1 MVQQKSKKFT
11 AIWNLQKKFF
21 NSADNCFD
29 HWPLRHLVNTH
40 TSEKQKVFKYFQ
52 QFFRR
57 NSSTYPNE
65 SVSHLLQYTCA
76 SSQVALA
83 HHRQT
88 ALSPKGPTSTLYLNR
103 TRIFLSY
110 SNPTRKFLK
119 NDRVASSVY
128 FSHFREIAARPA
140 SQYYSHMNTA
150 LVRSP
155 MSFDHKKSKCIF
167 GSKRNTQ

>member
-1 MVQQKSKKFT
+1 MT
-11 AIWNLQKKFF
+11 
-21 NSADNCFD
+21 
-29 HWPLRHLVNTH
+29 
-40 TSEKQKVFKYFQ
+40 
-52 QFFRR
+52 
-57 NSSTYPNE
+57 TYWD
-65 SVSHLLQYTCA
+65 
-76 SSQVALA
+76 
-83 HHRQT
+83 
-88 ALSPKGPTSTLYLNR
+88 LSDEQGPTSTLYSNRTRILLSYSNPTRNFLNFHPSNSLNSHKLSTKFVLDVKNCHSQGPTSTLYSNR

-128 FSHFREIAARPA
+128 FSHFREFAARPA
-140 SQYYSHMNTA
+140 TQYYSHMNTA

>member
-1 MVQQKSKKFT
+1 MVWQVVSMKLYRNYSC
-11 AIWNLQKKFF
+11 ARGPGSNEYPVLESNSDFF
-21 NSADNCFD
+21 VLLE
-29 HWPLRHLVNTH
+29 PY
-40 TSEKQKVFKYFQ
+40 SE
-52 QFFRR
+52 
-57 NSSTYPNE
+57 
-65 SVSHLLQYTCA
+65 
-76 SSQVALA
+76 
-83 HHRQT
+83 
-88 ALSPKGPTSTLYLNR
+88 
-103 TRIFLSY
+103 IFE
-110 SNPTRKFLK
+110 

>member
-1 MVQQKSKKFT
+1 MCDLFCIIPFLEIFPYFFLLLKSYS
-11 AIWNLQKKFF
+11 NLI
-21 NSADNCFD
+21 
-29 HWPLRHLVNTH
+29 VNH
-40 TSEKQKVFKYFQ
+40 A
-52 QFFRR
+52 
-57 NSSTYPNE
+57 
-65 SVSHLLQYTCA
+65 LQSKLMY
-76 SSQVALA
+76 SMPDMQ
-83 HHRQT
+83 
-88 ALSPKGPTSTLYLNR
+88 GPTSTLYSNR

-155 MSFDHKKSKCIF
+155 MSFDHKKVNAFLGAKEIHNNFPETNTICIANSHSRK
-167 GSKRNTQ
+167 G

>member
-1 MVQQKSKKFT
+1 MQ
-11 AIWNLQKKFF
+11 
-21 NSADNCFD
+21 
-29 HWPLRHLVNTH
+29 
-40 TSEKQKVFKYFQ
+40 
-52 QFFRR
+52 
-57 NSSTYPNE
+57 
-65 SVSHLLQYTCA
+65 
-76 SSQVALA
+76 
-83 HHRQT
+83 
-88 ALSPKGPTSTLYLNR
+88 GPTRTLYLNR

-155 MSFDHKKSKCIF
+155 MSFDHKKVNAFLGATEIHNNFPGTNTICIANSHS
-167 GSKRNTQ
+167 GGKDEDVLLYSLYLKITGGYLTKDKVKV